1 VKAGG
6 TELTYCTNI
15 HPGESWEE
23 VRANLGRYVPG
34 VKRRVAPDQPFGI
47 GLRLSAAAADAL
59 RDAGSRSEFSRFLRD
74 EDLYVSTLNGF
85 PYGTF
90 HGEPVKEAVYLPDW
104 REDARLE
111 YTNLLA
117 DLFAGWLLDAGRRSG
132 CISTVPGAFKPN
144 AASPDDLERI
154 VERLL
159 RHAAHLVAVERG
171 TGCRVVLGLEPEPCC
186 FLETVEET
194 VRFFRDHLHSAAA
207 ASRLAR
213 IAGID
218 VDAAARA
225 LRRHLGVCLDLC
237 HAAVE
242 FEDPAGCFAAL
253 EDAGVEIAKIQ
264 VTAGLRVDPVSVEAV
279 AALRGFE
286 DAVYLHQVVERRDG
300 ELRRYADLGIA
311 VDSGDWSDGR
321 SEWRIHFHV
330 PVFVDALESFS
341 STQAFV
347 REALR
352 LHRERPRSEQLEV
365 ETYTWSVLP
374 PRHRALPIDEA
385 IARELDWVRGALE

>member
-1 VKAGG
+1 
-6 TELTYCTNI
+6 L
-15 HPGESWEE
+15 
-23 VRANLGRYVPG
+23 
-34 VKRRVAPDQPFGI
+34 
-47 GLRLSAAAADAL
+47 
-59 RDAGSRSEFSRFLRD
+59 
-74 EDLYVSTLNGF
+74 
-85 PYGTF
+85 
-90 HGEPVKEAVYLPDW
+90 
-104 REDARLE
+104 
-111 YTNLLA
+111 
-117 DLFAGWLLDAGRRSG
+117 
-132 CISTVPGAFKPN
+132 
-144 AASPDDLERI
+144 
-154 VERLL
+154 
-159 RHAAHLVAVERG
+159 
-171 TGCRVVLGLEPEPCC
+171 
-186 FLETVEET
+186 
-194 VRFFRDHLHSAAA
+194 
-207 ASRLAR
+207 RLAR